1 MNHQIDGTTECEDS
15 VRRVNF
21 RTQQD
26 EALLTQ
32 KMHPEVLEA
41 INTIG
46 DYECA
51 KGYLRYELMRTLSLS
66 VLRDLAD
73 RSIKGERIDDM
84 VDALYLG
91 RLKVI
96 KSVKP

>member
-1 MNHQIDGTTECEDS
+1 MNQQIDGAAECEDS
-15 VRRVNF
+15 ARRANF
-21 RTQQD
+21 RTHWD
-26 EALLTQ
+26 EVLLMQ

-51 KGYLRYELMRTLSLS
+51 KGYLRYELMRTLSPS

-84 VDALYLG
+84 VDALCVT
-91 RLKVI
+91 RLEVL